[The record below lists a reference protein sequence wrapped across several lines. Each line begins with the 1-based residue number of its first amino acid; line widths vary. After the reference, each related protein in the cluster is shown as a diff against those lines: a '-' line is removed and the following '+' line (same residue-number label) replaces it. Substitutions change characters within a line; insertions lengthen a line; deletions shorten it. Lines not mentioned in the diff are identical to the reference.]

1 MPTRFR
7 AALRRGA
14 AVAALAAL
22 PGFASL
28 ATAGGTGTVHAATRP
43 GFATP
48 TIVDPVNL
56 YGEPDLRQDRAH
68 PNVWYA
74 SGPWGT
80 GTQLSV
86 WNRST
91 DGARTFREL
100 HDHPDPLHTGGSLRL
115 PPGGGD
121 TEIAVDHTGK
131 FYGADLGA
139 LTTQKAI
146 TSPDQGVTINEQPVP
161 RVFQDPNAAG
171 TDRQWFGLW
180 DPPDPAAAHA
190 NSAYKGPFP
199 VNYMVYLRAIDP
211 VCTATYA
218 MASVSVGCEMVAS
231 SVPSSTGD
239 ASQVGLDYG
248 CSPSSTDT
256 GSSNCPQWL
265 LAGDGYVFLD
275 QLTGK
280 VVQAMDYADPNASS
294 PQDQAAVEVIAPGS
308 TGYMDPASAKRH
320 IVATLDGAGT
330 GALFPVIAEDSARN
344 AYYVWVERPNDSTKP
359 RKSSGWQVYYSWS
372 PPGADSQWDH
382 WSKPIRVS
390 RGPSNTA
397 TMPWVV
403 AGSGGNI
410 DVAWYG
416 TDSMTPN
423 PEDEGMSAD
432 ASWYIYMAQV
442 TGADTGSP
450 SISQAKA
457 YDRPMHHGSICLSG
471 TGCIQKQGNRN
482 LADFFE
488 ITADAQGAAYIVF
501 DNTANDLIQQVPV
514 VQQPLPE
521 GTIDHK
527 GAELVEVVRQVSG
540 MGINGTPID
549 APSDFGVDGITS
561 AAGDALYDPING
573 TNNPG
578 LDIQGVSLTAQGD
591 KLEAT
596 VRIADPSQM
605 GAAAVAIG
613 APFVDVLVRWEY
625 NSTLYFAAAEVN
637 ASGGT
642 PTFFDGAAESI
653 DLCSV
658 SACDPHVMTYPGAD
672 IAPNTS
678 HVTTGQVNAAA
689 GGAPGT
695 ITIDVPRADV
705 GGPRNGERLDSV
717 GAYSLA
723 SLLSFDMP
731 LPNAMAENDMVPIE
745 VDGACCFT
753 PILGSK
759 GTTTSTT
766 STASTSSSGAG
777 SKGAPTPPALPNTS
791 ATGAAG
797 GGAVAGAAGAVLGFG
812 VMLGRRHRRRR
823 SLSSTR

>member
-1 MPTRFR
+1 MPTRLE
-7 AALRRGA
+7 ALRRG
-14 AVAALAAL
+14 VVVSALAAI
-22 PGFASL
+22 PGLASL
-28 ATAGGTGTVHAATRP
+28 AAAGGSGLVHAATP
-43 GFATP
+43 LGFATP

-80 GTQLSV
+80 GTQLSI

-91 DGARTFREL
+91 DGTHTFREL
-100 HDHPDPLHTGGSLRL
+100 RDHPDPLHTGGSLRM

-121 TEIAVDHTGK
+121 TEIAIDHTGK

-139 LTTQKAI
+139 LISQKAI

-190 NSAYKGPFP
+190 NSAYKGAFP
-199 VNYMVYLRAIDP
+199 VNYMVYLRAVDP
-211 VCTATYA
+211 ACTATYA
-218 MASVSVGCEMVAS
+218 TAAAAIGCEMVAS
-231 SVPSSTGD
+231 SVPSASGD
-239 ASQVGLDYG
+239 TSQVGLDYG

-256 GSSNCPQWL
+256 GTSNCPQWL
-265 LAGDGYVFLD
+265 LSGDGYVFLD

-280 VVQAMDYADPNASS
+280 VVQSMDYVDPTAAN
-294 PQDQAAVEVIAPGS
+294 PVDQAAVEVIAPGS
-308 TGYMDPASAKRH
+308 TGYMDASSAKRH

-344 AYYVWVERPNDSTKP
+344 AYYVWVERPSDSSKP
-359 RKSSGWQVYYSWS
+359 RKSTGWQVFYSWS

-390 RGPSNTA
+390 HGPSTTA
-397 TMPWVV
+397 IMPWVV
-403 AGSGGNI
+403 AGSDGNI
-410 DVAWYG
+410 DLAWYG
-416 TDSMTPN
+416 TNSNTAN
-423 PEDEGMSAD
+423 PEDEGQSAD

-442 TGADTGSP
+442 SGADTASP
-450 SISQAKA
+450 SITQVKA

-527 GAELVEVVRQVSG
+527 GAELVEVARQVSG
-540 MGINGTPID
+540 MGIYGTPIS
-549 APSDFGVDGITS
+549 APSDVGVNGITS

-578 LDIQGVSLTAQGD
+578 LDIQGVSLTANGD

-605 GAAAVAIG
+605 AAAATAIG

-637 ASGGT
+637 PTGGT
-642 PTFFDGAAESI
+642 PTFFDGAAQSI

-672 IAPNTS
+672 IAPGTS
-678 HVTTGQVNAAA
+678 HATTGAVTAGS

-705 GGPRNGERLDSV
+705 GGPHNGERLDSV

-731 LPNAMAENDMVPIE
+731 LPNAMAENDMVPVEI
-745 VDGACCFT
+745 DGACCFT
-753 PILGSK
+753 PILGSM
-759 GTTTSTT
+759 GSTTTT
-766 STASTSSSGAG
+766 STASTSSSSGGTA
-777 SKGAPTPPALPNTS
+777 SAPAPPALPNTS
-791 ATGAAG
+791 ATRAA
-797 GGAVAGAAGAVLGFG
+797 GGAVAGASGAALGLV
-812 VMLGRRHRRRR
+812 VMLGRRQRRRR
-823 SLSSTR
+823 SISSTR